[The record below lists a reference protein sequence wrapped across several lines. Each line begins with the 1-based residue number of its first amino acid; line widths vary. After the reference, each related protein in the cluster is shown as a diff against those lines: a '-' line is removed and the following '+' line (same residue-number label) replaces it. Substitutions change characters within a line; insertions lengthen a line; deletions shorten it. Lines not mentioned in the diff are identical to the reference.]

1 MAQSDGPR
9 VDMSDGALIDI
20 RRLEIFCRVVEQQ
33 SFTKAAEATLLAQP
47 TVSEHIRLLEE
58 SLGEKL
64 LDRLG
69 RQVLPTPAGDILY
82 RYARR
87 MLRLRDE
94 AVQALAEFRG
104 KLSGHLTIGAST
116 IPGAYLL
123 PPLIHR
129 FKEEHPEIRLTLRIA
144 GSGRIRQDLAQ
155 GELELAIIGDQSRHP
170 ELTAREIFADELI
183 LAAPPGHPLTRQES
197 VAPADLCRHP
207 FLLREEGS
215 GTRDVM
221 TRALGEAGFDPARL
235 NVVAEMGSSDAI
247 RQGIKAG
254 LGLSILSNLAVE
266 EDLKNGALVRIPLTG
281 VPMTRPFYLVQ
292 RKNRQL
298 TPLAQTFL
306 DFLPAHP

>member
-1 MAQSDGPR
+1 MAQGFGPR
-9 VDMSDGALIDI
+9 VAMNDGALIDI
-20 RRLEIFCRVVEQQ
+20 RRLEIFCRVVEQR

-58 SLGEKL
+58 ALGEKL

-69 RQVLPTPAGDILY
+69 RQVLPTPAGEILY

-94 AVQALAEFRG
+94 AVQALADFRG
-104 KLSGHLTIGAST
+104 TLSGQLVIGAST

-123 PPLIHR
+123 PPLIRR

-144 GSGRIRQDLAQ
+144 GSGRIRRDLAQ
-155 GELELAIIGDQSRHP
+155 GELELAVIGDLGRQP

-183 LAAPPGHPLTRQES
+183 LAAPPSHPLTRKDP
-197 VAPADLCRHP
+197 VTPADLCRYP
-207 FLLREEGS
+207 FLMREEGS

-235 NVVAEMGSSDAI
+235 DVVAEMGSSDAI

-254 LGLSILSNLAVE
+254 LGLSILSNLALA
-266 EDLKNGALVRIPLTG
+266 EDLKNGALARIPLAG

-292 RKNRQL
+292 RKNRRL

>member
-9 VDMSDGALIDI
+9 VGMSDGALIDI

-33 SFTKAAEATLLAQP
+33 SFTRAAEATLLAQP

-94 AVQALAEFRG
+94 AVQALADYRG

-123 PPLIHR
+123 PQLIRR
-129 FKEEHPEIRLTLRIA
+129 FKEHHPEIRLTLRIA

-155 GELELAIIGDQSRHP
+155 GELELAIIGDQGRHP
-170 ELTAREIFADELI
+170 DLTAREIFSDELI
-183 LAAPPGHPLTRQES
+183 LAAPPGHPLSRQDS

-207 FLLREEGS
+207 FLMREEGS
-215 GTRDVM
+215 GTRGVM
-221 TRALGEAGFDPARL
+221 ARALGEAGFDPARL
-235 NVVAEMGSSDAI
+235 DVVAEMGSSDAI

-254 LGLSILSNLAVE
+254 LGISILSNLALE
-266 EDLKNGALVRIPLTG
+266 EDLKNGALARIPLAG

-292 RKNRQL
+292 RKNRRL

>member
-1 MAQSDGPR
+1 
-9 VDMSDGALIDI
+9 MSDGALIDI

-94 AVQALAEFRG
+94 AVQALADYRG

-123 PPLIHR
+123 PPLIRR
-129 FKEEHPEIRLTLRIA
+129 FKEHHPEIRLTLRIA

-155 GELELAIIGDQSRHP
+155 GELELAIIGDQGKHP
-170 ELTAREIFADELI
+170 DLTAREIFSDELI
-183 LAAPPGHPLTRQES
+183 LTAPPGHPLTRQES
-197 VAPADLCRHP
+197 VTPADLCRYP
-207 FLLREEGS
+207 FLMREEGS
-215 GTRDVM
+215 GTRGVM
-221 TRALGEAGFDPARL
+221 ARALGEAGFDPARL
-235 NVVAEMGSSDAI
+235 DVVAEMGSSDAI

-254 LGLSILSNLAVE
+254 LGISILSNLAVE
-266 EDLKNGALVRIPLTG
+266 EDLKNGALARIPLAG

-292 RKNRQL
+292 RKNRRL